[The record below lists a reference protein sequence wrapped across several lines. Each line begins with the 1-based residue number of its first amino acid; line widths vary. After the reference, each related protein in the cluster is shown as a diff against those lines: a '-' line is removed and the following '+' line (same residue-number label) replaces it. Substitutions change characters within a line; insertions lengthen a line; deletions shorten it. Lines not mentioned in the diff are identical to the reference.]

1 MRLFLL
7 AVLVG
12 VLAGCSKGDGL
23 KSAALKVQVHYE
35 GFRPGCVTLRVTDQ
49 SDPSRQVTTDVNV
62 PAGPPPGTLSV
73 AVFRQAGWSNDVKL
87 LATAREQSCDGAQ
100 VATAQTDASLAKDGI
115 TPVDL
120 SLSAT
125 DSDGDGFVRTED
137 QGTDCNDR
145 DANQK
150 GPTPWYTDADGDNY
164 GNRNLDP
171 LPAACMGPPLSAS
184 RTGDCDDTNRS
195 INPGVMESRCDT
207 RDDNRNDATDE
218 GFNLGGACL
227 NDFQCEGGN
236 RCNLMDAGVECFS
249 TVTPTA
255 YFFDEDGDGK
265 AGMDGG
271 VKCGTPP
278 PGTVAEFSDCDE
290 SSPFVNAGR
299 EEACDRLD
307 NNCVGG
313 VDEGSICGQNDL
325 NWQGSGGIPTD
336 PSWRAIAV
344 GQNLA
349 WLAGSAGTL
358 NSDNLL
364 KVEPNGNL
372 TLSTCT
378 GTWNAAWVSD
388 SGQLFLAGNGGRLA
402 SKLPAQP
409 DCTPATTPDSIEPLN
424 GLVGFNAAGAT
435 PLTLYGVASNGL
447 IFRWMPPADPVKVDG
462 LFINLRAVHAAEK
475 PETMLA
481 VGANDPPPN
490 PPRARVARFNPADGG
505 WTEEALP
512 AGLPDGYLRGV
523 YVVSANYAYA
533 VGDKGVILERNH
545 GSWRR
550 LLSPALE
557 PDLTD
562 VVAFGQKA
570 IYVTTATGTLQFF
583 DGTKWTIVYS
593 SPNAKNMRV
602 LDATSP
608 TQIGASGDFG
618 VYQFFRWPKP

>member
-12 VLAGCSKGDGL
+12 ALAGCSKGDDL
-23 KSAALKVQVHYE
+23 KSAALKVQLHYE
-35 GFRPGCVTLRVTDQ
+35 GFRPGCVTLTVTDQ
-49 SDPSRQVTTDVNV
+49 ADPSRQATTTVSV
-62 PAGPPPGTLSV
+62 PDGPPPGTLSV

-87 LATAREQSCDGAQ
+87 LAVAKEQSCDGAQ
-100 VATAQTDASLAKDGI
+100 VDTAQADASLAKDGI

-145 DANQK
+145 DANQG
-150 GPTPWYTDADGDNY
+150 GPISWYPDDDNDGY
-164 GNRNLDP
+164 GNSQ
-171 LPAACMGPPLSAS
+171 LPAKITACEGPALTAS
-184 RTGDCDDTNRS
+184 RTGDCNDRDPS
-195 INPGVMESRCDT
+195 VHPGQAEFRCDGQ
-207 RDDNRNDATDE
+207 DDNCDDVKDE
-218 GFNLGGACL
+218 SFDLGGTCL
-227 NDFQCEGGN
+227 NDFQCAGANACTGTDGGVA
-236 RCNLMDAGVECFS
+236 CNS

-255 YFFDEDGDGK
+255 YYVDEDKDGK
-265 AGMDGG
+265 AGTDGG
-271 VKCGTPP
+271 VTCGAQP

-290 SSPFVNAGR
+290 SSTYVNAGR
-299 EEACDRLD
+299 TESCDRMD

-313 VDEGSICGQNDL
+313 VDEGNVCGQNDL

-364 KVEPNGNL
+364 KVEPNGTL
-372 TLSTCT
+372 TRSTCT

-388 SGQLFLAGNGGRLA
+388 SGQLFLAGNGGKLA

-409 DCTPATTPDSIEPLN
+409 DCTPATTPDSTEPLN

-435 PLTLYGVASNGL
+435 PLTIYGVTSNGL
-447 IFRWMPPADPVKVDG
+447 IFRWLPPADPVKVDG

-490 PPRARVARFNPADGG
+490 PPKARVARFNPADDR

-593 SPNAKNMRV
+593 SPNAKNMRAI
-602 LDATSP
+602 DATSP
-608 TQIGASGDFG
+608 TQIGASGDVG